1 MNPHMAADT
10 QGDQQIRPV
19 SPVAMMNYQRR
30 TFATA
35 TAATAVALQH
45 ALAQSAEKAQ
55 GMISPVITRTAA
67 AEGFKRDAL
76 AARTQEGQLNCLP
89 RPLHWVHQQLGFSA
103 VHVQNGGFRHRP
115 SR

>member
-19 SPVAMMNYQRR
+19 TPLTMMNHQRR

-35 TAATAVALQH
+35 TAAKAVALQH
-45 ALAQSAEKAQ
+45 ALAQSTEKAQ
-55 GMISPVITRTAA
+55 GMISPVITWAAA
-67 AEGFKRDAL
+67 AEGFQRDAL

-89 RPLHWVHQQLGFSA
+89 RPLHWVHQQLGFSGVRA
-103 VHVQNGGFRHRP
+103 QNSGFRQRP